1 MPALCLHKRNRLCAT
16 IIVSSLL
23 EDEETDMDN
32 DRLQNLIDIYIR
44 NKIEMGR
51 IRSKVAKLRKK
62 KKRLCWSTFQES
74 LTDTQFRRMYR
85 MNRRTFLNLCNVI
98 ESNVGV
104 DEFKSERYL
113 DSLENQNSMIGS
125 ISRAHVATSSGF
137 VSGEVKVAITLRI
150 LAGG

>member
-1 MPALCLHKRNRLCAT
+1 
-16 IIVSSLL
+16 
-23 EDEETDMDN
+23 
-32 DRLQNLIDIYIR
+32 
-44 NKIEMGR
+44 
-51 IRSKVAKLRKK
+51 
-62 KKRLCWSTFQES
+62 
-74 LTDTQFRRMYR
+74 

-150 LAGG
+150 LAGGAYLDLFCHIQHIPNPRIQNIP